1 MNQLIAIENIDAVLS
16 RERLLPTVVMW
27 NRLEG
32 RPRREDFLRALRAEV
47 RDPLWMLCKQW
58 QVGEFKGDDAGSPV
72 FAKVHIDTTRI
83 TRFRPGSDATGTAVD
98 FDTETPIETTVEQRP
113 IAFHGQ
119 DHLRSF
125 DVRVAMGRQWLKLL
139 GAAGLGAHAQGYIDT
154 YGIAEPDPSARADAF
169 LTAHPAV
176 WQTLS
181 ALAGRAM
188 DGGAL
193 AEYLAEDATHH
204 AYDGIGVADADKP
217 AVDVVADR
225 FRAWFETL
233 FAQPPA
239 GGNDA
244 WIGEQLEYQFAVS
257 APVGETEK
265 VMVADEYH
273 QGRLDW
279 YSLDV
284 DPTAA
289 SLADGGGAPPAHPA
303 ASFTS
308 SFLPVNMQFEGMPNT
323 RWWTFEDAKTN
334 FGDITPDTTD
344 VNKLLLIEFA
354 LVYANDW
361 FLVPFQ
367 LPVGS
372 LANVAGLA
380 VTNAFGERTWVR
392 PSGAG
397 DDEDWQRWAMFQLAV
412 KGDDN
417 VAADTTLVLL
427 PTVPKSDEGPPID
440 DVNLI
445 RDEVA
450 NMVWAVENQI
460 PLATGRSKRGQAA
473 GRELAR
479 RLEAILDGEIDGGLV
494 VPEIPAAAAAIRY
507 EVMHG
512 VPENWIPFIPVHVD
526 GSNREIQL
534 QRASM
539 PRVILGDPS
548 RPEKIKPRTGLIR
561 QGLDEESPQ
570 PYFLHEEEVP
580 RAGVRVVQ
588 AFQRTRWHDGRVFT
602 WVGVRKQTG
611 RGEGHSG
618 LAFDRLVPTQRRLRP
633 ALRRFVGP
641 DA

>member
-1 MNQLIAIENIDAVLS
+1 
-16 RERLLPTVVMW
+16 
-27 NRLEG
+27 
-32 RPRREDFLRALRAEV
+32 
-47 RDPLWMLCKQW
+47 
-58 QVGEFKGDDAGSPV
+58 
-72 FAKVHIDTTRI
+72 
-83 TRFRPGSDATGTAVD
+83 
-98 FDTETPIETTVEQRP
+98 
-113 IAFHGQ
+113 
-119 DHLRSF
+119 
-125 DVRVAMGRQWLKLL
+125 
-139 GAAGLGAHAQGYIDT
+139 
-154 YGIAEPDPSARADAF
+154 
-169 LTAHPAV
+169 
-176 WQTLS
+176 
-181 ALAGRAM
+181 
-188 DGGAL
+188 
-193 AEYLAEDATHH
+193 
-204 AYDGIGVADADKP
+204 
-217 AVDVVADR
+217 
-225 FRAWFETL
+225 
-233 FAQPPA
+233 
-239 GGNDA
+239 
-244 WIGEQLEYQFAVS
+244 
-257 APVGETEK
+257 
-265 VMVADEYH
+265 
-273 QGRLDW
+273 
-279 YSLDV
+279 
-284 DPTAA
+284 
-289 SLADGGGAPPAHPA
+289 
-303 ASFTS
+303 
-308 SFLPVNMQFEGMPNT
+308 MQFEGMPNT

-334 FGDITPDTTD
+334 FGDIRPDTTD

-380 VTNAFGERTWVR
+380 VTNSFGERTWVR

-397 DDEDWQRWAMFQLAV
+397 EDEDWQRWAMFQLAV
-412 KGDDN
+412 KGDAD

-479 RLEAILDGEIDGGLV
+479 RLEAILDSEIDGGLV

-512 VPENWIPFIPVHVD
+512 VPENWIPFVPVHVD
-526 GSNREIQL
+526 GDIREIQL

-539 PRVILGDPS
+539 PRIIVGDPNP
-548 RPEKIKPRTGLIR
+548 PEKIKPRTGIIR
-561 QGLDEESPQ
+561 QGLDEQPQ
-570 PYFLHEEEVP
+570 QAYFLHEEEVP

-618 LAFDRLVPTQRRLRP
+618 LAFDRVVSTRRQLRP
-633 ALRRFVGP
+633 ALRRFLPTEP